1 LNDLL
6 KPGAQISGTSVLGPF
21 ESWREQPERASFL
34 APLHKAKEMQRRA
47 MRIRSLEVPDARWDR
62 VIDPAAFVATDAT
75 VDRGSVITPFAVVDT
90 QARVGRFVLLW
101 PGAQVGHNSVIG
113 DFVFL
118 GRAAIVSG
126 FCEVAEGAHI
136 GPGAVVRE
144 RNRIGRYAVVGAGAV
159 VLNDVP
165 DHAIVAGNPARPI
178 GRLDPRDD
186 PA

>member
-1 LNDLL
+1 
-6 KPGAQISGTSVLGPF
+6 
-21 ESWREQPERASFL
+21 
-34 APLHKAKEMQRRA
+34 
-47 MRIRSLEVPDARWDR
+47 
-62 VIDPAAFVATDAT
+62 
-75 VDRGSVITPFAVVDT
+75 
-90 QARVGRFVLLW
+90 
-101 PGAQVGHNSVIG
+101 VIG